1 MTGKTLADAV
11 SAYGASVKAKLA
23 NNAIAGAPED
33 QLRGPLETLVRD
45 LAAIEGMSPN
55 AVAFVGETTLSELKT
70 RPDFAVT
77 VGKAL
82 VGFIEVK
89 APGKGAD
96 PRQFSDPHDKDQWD
110 KLKSLPNLIY
120 TDGQSFSLWRN
131 GKSEAV
137 TVHLKGNIESSGAK
151 LEAPSTL
158 VPLIQ

>member
-1 MTGKTLADAV
+1 MATKTLADAV

-23 NNAIAGAPED
+23 NVAISGAPED
-33 QLRGPLETLVRD
+33 QLRSPLETLIRD

-55 AVAFVGETTLSELKT
+55 AVKLVGETTLAELKP

-77 VGKAL
+77 VGNAL

-96 PRQFSDPHDKDQWD
+96 PRQFSDPYDKEQRD

-120 TDGQSFSLWRN
+120 TDGSSFSLWRD
-131 GKSEAV
+131 GKSENGIIHPETSNRA
-137 TVHLKGNIESSGAK
+137 LW
-151 LEAPSTL
+151 P
-158 VPLIQ
+158 